1 MSERPQA
8 ARVDDQEDLFE
19 QIITQEL
26 EKRKA
31 PAQAAAAVEAPGS
44 EPSPAPKPED
54 SVEAASPAG
63 GKTKRSAAVYL
74 YLLILFGA
82 AFLMLLLAYFIQQ
95 RSSEDIISDLRE
107 SMNLSRQELLDEIRG
122 LESQIAALEDQNT
135 ALEGQNDELRE
146 VIDLWQNNSNRW
158 QKQYKE
164 KVEEADGLREQYFT
178 AREVTNAWHFF
189 WKLEQYYQ
197 AGDYKSC
204 AALLL
209 LEGFS
214 YQIPESARERH
225 EEIVQAVIDAGI
237 LAEDYDV
244 HVSDYEDL
252 IDRYLAEHPDHS
264 HAD

>member
-44 EPSPAPKPED
+44 EPPPAPKPED

-135 ALEGQNDELRE
+135 ALESQNDELRE

-197 AGDYKSC
+197 AGDYEGC
-204 AALLL
+204 AAVLLL
-209 LEGFS
+209 LT
-214 YQIPESARERH
+214 QDKIPDPDNTRERYG
-225 EEIVQAVIDAGI
+225 EIVQAVIDAGI
-237 LAEDYDV
+237 LDEEYDQHPEDYDELLQAY
-244 HVSDYEDL
+244 SKE
-252 IDRYLAEHPDHS
+252 IIIWE
-264 HAD
+264 

>member
-8 ARVDDQEDLFE
+8 ALADDREDLFE

-31 PAQAAAAVEAPGS
+31 PAQAAAAVEAPAS
-44 EPSPAPKPED
+44 EAPSVPKEEREG
-54 SVEAASPAG
+54 EAAPPP
-63 GKTKRSAAVYL
+63 GKTARRSAVYL

-95 RSSEDIISDLRE
+95 RNNSDLRE

-135 ALEGQNDELRE
+135 ALESQNDELRE

-158 QKQYKE
+158 QKQYEE

-197 AGDYKSC
+197 AGDYESC

-252 IDRYLAEHPDHS
+252 IDRYLAKHPDYGVIWE
-264 HAD
+264 